1 MLGHERH
8 HRVHETIDAFGTLAK
23 FVSGSNG
30 SEAEDR
36 GLDTAYNDY
45 GALHPPLYPPTI
57 PEYYDYGAQVEQCL
71 RNTKHDPGIQPWI
84 NLDSPSQEYQQ
95 EYQEDGGVY
104 YDYPYIPQQQQYSEE
119 PVHVHDH
126 GHDHDHDHGHWSQP
140 ELNYLN
146 NDYSNG

>member
-30 SEAEDR
+30 TEAEDR

-57 PEYYDYGAQVEQCL
+57 PEYYDYGAQVIEHL
-71 RNTKHDPGIQPWI
+71 RSAKNMF
-84 NLDSPSQEYQQ
+84 
-95 EYQEDGGVY
+95 VY
-104 YDYPYIPQQQQYSEE
+104 LKVAHYPAGRCHILFTSL
-119 PVHVHDH
+119 
-126 GHDHDHDHGHWSQP
+126 S
-140 ELNYLN
+140 
-146 NDYSNG
+146 

>member
-8 HRVHETIDAFGTLAK
+8 HRVHETLDAFGTIAK

-30 SEAEDR
+30 TEAEDR

-57 PEYYDYGAQVEQCL
+57 PEYYDYGAQVLIEQQY
-71 RNTKHDPGIQPWI
+71 RGHEEIKQVKFNENYIFQD
-84 NLDSPSQEYQQ
+84 
-95 EYQEDGGVY
+95 YQEQGSVY
-104 YDYPYIPQQQQYSEE
+104 YDYPYLPERQEYSEE
-119 PVHVHDH
+119 HVHN
-126 GHDHDHDHGHWSQP
+126 HDHEHDHWSQP
-140 ELNYLN
+140 ELNYLS